1 MNPLISLSRQL
12 TLRGHRVTF
21 FHHPELADQVRRQG
35 FEFVSIGGGT
45 STFRTRQA
53 KHQQRPTAGIGVLRD
68 RLNRVAGEMEMF
80 LREAPSAIRRTG
92 IDALIVDEIVLA
104 GPTIAEMLRLPYF
117 VISTSVPHNFG
128 WCAPRWITPPLSWTD
143 RLQKHLLEISVLRM
157 RGPVRRRLDK
167 FRREVGLGPIRK
179 IKRSFP
185 ELAHLTQLPQCM
197 DFPRCDLPATFH
209 YTGPFIDEGARLP
222 VDFPWNSLNSRPM
235 IYASL
240 GTTLKGDAATFQF
253 IAAACEGLDLQLVIS
268 LGGRRDPEMFRDLP
282 GNPLVV
288 KTAPQL
294 QLLKRAE
301 IVITHAGP
309 NTAFEAL
316 IEGKPM
322 IAIPKSFDQPA
333 IASRLEWLGTAEVLP
348 LKELSPQRIR
358 TALLKI
364 LNDDT
369 YRRTARE
376 LREKILAARG
386 LERATDLIEDALQRY
401 QAGRVIE
408 PRQNSVLRH
417 VSSRDTQ
424 VILD

>member
-1 MNPLISLSRQL
+1 
-12 TLRGHRVTF
+12 
-21 FHHPELADQVRRQG
+21 
-35 FEFVSIGGGT
+35 
-45 STFRTRQA
+45 
-53 KHQQRPTAGIGVLRD
+53 
-68 RLNRVAGEMEMF
+68 
-80 LREAPSAIRRTG
+80 
-92 IDALIVDEIVLA
+92 
-104 GPTIAEMLRLPYF
+104 
-117 VISTSVPHNFG
+117 
-128 WCAPRWITPPLSWTD
+128 
-143 RLQKHLLEISVLRM
+143 
-157 RGPVRRRLDK
+157 
-167 FRREVGLGPIRK
+167 
-179 IKRSFP
+179 
-185 ELAHLTQLPQCM
+185 
-197 DFPRCDLPATFH
+197 
-209 YTGPFIDEGARLP
+209 
-222 VDFPWNSLNSRPM
+222 
-235 IYASL
+235 L

-268 LGGRRDPEMFRDLP
+268 LGGRRDPEIFRDLP

-288 KTAPQL
+288 QNAPQL
-294 QLLKRAE
+294 ELLKRAE

-333 IASRLEWLGTAEVLP
+333 IASRLEWLEAAEVLP

-364 LNDDT
+364 LNDDS

-386 LERATDLIEDALQRY
+386 LERAADLIEDALQRY
-401 QAGRVIE
+401 QCGRVIQ

-424 VILD
+424 VTLD